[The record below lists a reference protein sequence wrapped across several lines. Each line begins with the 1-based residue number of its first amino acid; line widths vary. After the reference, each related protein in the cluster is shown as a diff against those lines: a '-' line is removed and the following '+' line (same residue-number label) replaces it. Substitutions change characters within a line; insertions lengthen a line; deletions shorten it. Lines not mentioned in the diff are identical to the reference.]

1 MPRDPKATA
10 MHRLF
15 VAKAN
20 YDLAMEQR
28 KATRQLLNKAILKAA
43 SIGMSKAE
51 IARIVGSSSQ
61 RVGQII
67 TELAD

>member
-20 YDLAMEQR
+20 YELAMEQR
-28 KATRQLLNKAILKAA
+28 KATRKLLNAAILKAA
-43 SIGMSKAE
+43 TVGMSKAE

>member
-1 MPRDPKATA
+1 

-20 YDLAMEQR
+20 YDLAMDQR
-28 KATRQLLNKAILKAA
+28 KATRKLLNAAILKAA

-51 IARIVGSSSQ
+51 IARFVGSSSQ

>member
-20 YDLAMEQR
+20 YELAMEQR
-28 KATRQLLNKAILKAA
+28 KATRKLLNAAILKAA

>member
-20 YDLAMEQR
+20 YELAMEQR
-28 KATRQLLNKAILKAA
+28 KATRKLLNAAILKAA
-43 SIGMSKAE
+43 TVGMSKAE
-51 IARIVGSSSQ
+51 IARIIGSSSQ

>member
-10 MHRLF
+10 MHRLV
-15 VAKAN
+15 VANAN
-20 YDLAMEQR
+20 YELAMEQR
-28 KATRQLLNKAILKAA
+28 KATRKLLNAAILKAA
-43 SIGMSKAE
+43 TVGMSKAE

>member
-20 YDLAMEQR
+20 YDLAMDQR
-28 KATRQLLNKAILKAA
+28 KATRKLLNAAILKAA

>member
-1 MPRDPKATA
+1 

-20 YDLAMEQR
+20 YDLAMQQR
-28 KATRQLLNKAILKAA
+28 KATRQLLNAAILKAD
-43 SIGMSKAE
+43 STGMSKAE

-61 RVGQII
+61 RVHQII
-67 TELAD
+67 KELAN

>member
-20 YDLAMEQR
+20 YDLAMDQR
-28 KATRQLLNKAILKAA
+28 KATRKLLNAAILKAA

-67 TELAD
+67 TELAE

>member
-28 KATRQLLNKAILKAA
+28 KATRKLLNAAILKAA
-43 SIGMSKAE
+43 TVGMSKAE

>member
-1 MPRDPKATA
+1 

-20 YDLAMEQR
+20 YELAMEQR
-28 KATRQLLNKAILKAA
+28 KATRKLLNAAILKAA
-43 SIGMSKAE
+43 TVGMSKAE